1 MSKNRPFVVNCDMMC
16 KQNDRK
22 EADKMNLDIVGRIRK
37 ENEKRG
43 WTVYR
48 LAKEANLSPSTL
60 TNMMH
65 RGTCPSLTTIENVCE
80 AYGITLAEFLY
91 GQDDLIH
98 LNTEQKRHLDREAA
112 AGCRTFYRWIESDW
126 MKCYGR
132 NRISRVFETVVGS

>member
-16 KQNDRK
+16 KQNDRE

-37 ENEKRG
+37 ENEQRG

-48 LAKEANLSPSTL
+48 LAKEANLSHSTL

-98 LNTEQKRHLDREAA
+98 LNAEQKRHLDRWNLLTEKQQRAVELFID
-112 AGCRTFYRWIESDW
+112 GLNQI
-126 MKCYGR
+126 G
-132 NRISRVFETVVGS
+132 

>member
-1 MSKNRPFVVNCDMMC
+1 MSKNRTFVVNCYMMC

-98 LNTEQKRHLDREAA
+98 LNAEQKRHLDRWNLLTEKQQRAVELFID
-112 AGCRTFYRWIESDW
+112 GLNQI
-126 MKCYGR
+126 G
-132 NRISRVFETVVGS
+132 

>member
-16 KQNDRK
+16 KQNDK
-22 EADKMNLDIVGRIRK
+22 ADKMNLDIVGRIRK

-98 LNTEQKRHLDREAA
+98 LNAEQKRHLDRWNLLTEKQQRAVELFID
-112 AGCRTFYRWIESDW
+112 GLNQI
-126 MKCYGR
+126 G
-132 NRISRVFETVVGS
+132 

>member
-16 KQNDRK
+16 KQNDRE

-48 LAKEANLSPSTL
+48 LAKEANLSHSTL

-98 LNTEQKRHLDREAA
+98 LNAEQKRDLDRWNLLTEKQQRAVELFID
-112 AGCRTFYRWIESDW
+112 GLNQI
-126 MKCYGR
+126 G
-132 NRISRVFETVVGS
+132 

>member
-16 KQNDRK
+16 KQNDRE

-48 LAKEANLSPSTL
+48 LAKEANLSPST
-60 TNMMH
+60 
-65 RGTCPSLTTIENVCE
+65 
-80 AYGITLAEFLY
+80 FLY

-98 LNTEQKRHLDREAA
+98 LNAEQKRHLDRWNLLTEKQQRAVELFID
-112 AGCRTFYRWIESDW
+112 GLNQI
-126 MKCYGR
+126 G
-132 NRISRVFETVVGS
+132 

>member
-1 MSKNRPFVVNCDMMC
+1 MRCCGVSQTPS
-16 KQNDRK
+16 KQNDRE

-48 LAKEANLSPSTL
+48 LAKEANLSHSTL

-98 LNTEQKRHLDREAA
+98 LNAEQKRHLDRWNLLTEKQQRAVELFID
-112 AGCRTFYRWIESDW
+112 GLNQI
-126 MKCYGR
+126 G
-132 NRISRVFETVVGS
+132 

>member
-1 MSKNRPFVVNCDMMC
+1 
-16 KQNDRK
+16 
-22 EADKMNLDIVGRIRK
+22 MNLDIVGRIRK

-98 LNTEQKRHLDREAA
+98 LNAEHGEAA

>member
-1 MSKNRPFVVNCDMMC
+1 
-16 KQNDRK
+16 
-22 EADKMNLDIVGRIRK
+22 MNLDIVGRIRK

-98 LNTEQKRHLDREAA
+98 LNAEQNKPCIRNCGWKLKYTALK
-112 AGCRTFYRWIESDW
+112 GCIPQDAQRY
-126 MKCYGR
+126 
-132 NRISRVFETVVGS
+132 

>member
-1 MSKNRPFVVNCDMMC
+1 
-16 KQNDRK
+16 
-22 EADKMNLDIVGRIRK
+22 MNLDIVGRIRK

-98 LNTEQKRHLDREAA
+98 LNAEQKRHLDRWNLLTEKQQL
-112 AGCRTFYRWIESDW
+112 GDVVTFYRWIESDW

-132 NRISRVFETVVGS
+132 NRISRVFETVVES

>member
-1 MSKNRPFVVNCDMMC
+1 
-16 KQNDRK
+16 
-22 EADKMNLDIVGRIRK
+22 MNLDIVGRIRK

-48 LAKEANLSPSTL
+48 LAKEANLSHSTL

-98 LNTEQKRHLDREAA
+98 LNAEQKRDLDRWNLLTEKQQRAVELFID
-112 AGCRTFYRWIESDW
+112 GLNQI
-126 MKCYGR
+126 G
-132 NRISRVFETVVGS
+132 

>member
-16 KQNDRK
+16 KQNDRE

-48 LAKEANLSPSTL
+48 LAKEANLSHSTL

-98 LNTEQKRHLDREAA
+98 LNAEQKRHL
-112 AGCRTFYRWIESDW
+112 YRWNLLTEKQQRAVELFID
-126 MKCYGR
+126 GL
-132 NRISRVFETVVGS
+132 NQIG

>member
-16 KQNDRK
+16 KQNDRE

-98 LNTEQKRHLDREAA
+98 LNAEQKRLLDRWNLLTEKQQRAVELFID
-112 AGCRTFYRWIESDW
+112 GLNQI
-126 MKCYGR
+126 G
-132 NRISRVFETVVGS
+132 

>member
-16 KQNDRK
+16 KQNDRE
-22 EADKMNLDIVGRIRK
+22 EADEMNLDIVGRIRK

-48 LAKEANLSPSTL
+48 LAKEANLSHSTL

-98 LNTEQKRHLDREAA
+98 LNAEQKRHLDRWNLLTEKQQRAVELFID
-112 AGCRTFYRWIESDW
+112 GLNQI
-126 MKCYGR
+126 G
-132 NRISRVFETVVGS
+132 

>member
-16 KQNDRK
+16 KQKDRE

-98 LNTEQKRHLDREAA
+98 LNAEQKRHLDRWNLLTEKQQRAVELFID
-112 AGCRTFYRWIESDW
+112 GLNQI
-126 MKCYGR
+126 G
-132 NRISRVFETVVGS
+132 

>member
-1 MSKNRPFVVNCDMMC
+1 MIRE
-16 KQNDRK
+16 

-98 LNTEQKRHLDREAA
+98 LNAEQKHHLDRWNLLTEKQQRAVELFID
-112 AGCRTFYRWIESDW
+112 GLNQI
-126 MKCYGR
+126 G
-132 NRISRVFETVVGS
+132 

>member
-16 KQNDRK
+16 KQNDRE

-80 AYGITLAEFLY
+80 AYGITLAEFLS

-98 LNTEQKRHLDREAA
+98 LNVEQKRHLDRWNLLTEKQQRAVELFID
-112 AGCRTFYRWIESDW
+112 GLNQI
-126 MKCYGR
+126 G
-132 NRISRVFETVVGS
+132 

>member
-1 MSKNRPFVVNCDMMC
+1 MSKNRPLVVNCDMMC
-16 KQNDRK
+16 KQNDRE

-48 LAKEANLSPSTL
+48 LAKEANLSHSTL

-98 LNTEQKRHLDREAA
+98 LNAEQKRHLDRWNLLTEKQQRAVELFID
-112 AGCRTFYRWIESDW
+112 GLNQI
-126 MKCYGR
+126 G
-132 NRISRVFETVVGS
+132 

>member
-16 KQNDRK
+16 KQNDRE

-65 RGTCPSLTTIENVCE
+65 RGTCPSLTTIETVCE

-98 LNTEQKRHLDREAA
+98 LNAEQKRHLDRWNLLTEKQQRAVELFID
-112 AGCRTFYRWIESDW
+112 GLNQI
-126 MKCYGR
+126 G
-132 NRISRVFETVVGS
+132 

>member
-16 KQNDRK
+16 EQNDRE

-60 TNMMH
+60 TNMMY

-98 LNTEQKRHLDREAA
+98 LNAEQKRHLDRWNLLTEKQQRAVELFID
-112 AGCRTFYRWIESDW
+112 GLNQI
-126 MKCYGR
+126 G
-132 NRISRVFETVVGS
+132 

>member
-37 ENEKRG
+37 ENETRG

-98 LNTEQKRHLDREAA
+98 LNTEQKRHLDRWNLLTEKQQRAVELFID
-112 AGCRTFYRWIESDW
+112 GLNQI
-126 MKCYGR
+126 G
-132 NRISRVFETVVGS
+132 

>member
-16 KQNDRK
+16 KQNDRE

-65 RGTCPSLTTIENVCE
+65 RGTCPSMTTIENVCE

-98 LNTEQKRHLDREAA
+98 LNTEQKRHLDRWNLLTEKQQRAVELFID
-112 AGCRTFYRWIESDW
+112 GLNQI
-126 MKCYGR
+126 G
-132 NRISRVFETVVGS
+132 

>member
-37 ENEKRG
+37 ENETRG

-98 LNTEQKRHLDREAA
+98 LNAEQKRHLDRWNLLTEKQQRAVELFID
-112 AGCRTFYRWIESDW
+112 GLNQI
-126 MKCYGR
+126 G
-132 NRISRVFETVVGS
+132 

>member
-16 KQNDRK
+16 KQNDRE

-48 LAKEANLSPSTL
+48 LAKEANLSTSTL

-98 LNTEQKRHLDREAA
+98 LNAEQKRHLDRWNLLTEKQQWAVELFID
-112 AGCRTFYRWIESDW
+112 GLNQI
-126 MKCYGR
+126 G
-132 NRISRVFETVVGS
+132 

>member
-1 MSKNRPFVVNCDMMC
+1 
-16 KQNDRK
+16 
-22 EADKMNLDIVGRIRK
+22 MNLDIVGRIRK

-91 GQDDLIH
+91 GQDDLLTEKQQRAVELFIDG
-98 LNTEQKRHLDREAA
+98 LNQI
-112 AGCRTFYRWIESDW
+112 G
-126 MKCYGR
+126 
-132 NRISRVFETVVGS
+132 

>member
-48 LAKEANLSPSTL
+48 LAKEANLSSSTL

-98 LNTEQKRHLDREAA
+98 LNAEQKRHLDRWNLLTEKQQRAVELFID
-112 AGCRTFYRWIESDW
+112 GLNQI
-126 MKCYGR
+126 G
-132 NRISRVFETVVGS
+132 

>member
-16 KQNDRK
+16 KQNDRE

-48 LAKEANLSPSTL
+48 LAKEANLSHSTL

-80 AYGITLAEFLY
+80 AYGITLAEFLH
-91 GQDDLIH
+91 GQADLIH
-98 LNTEQKRHLDREAA
+98 LNAEQKRHLDRWNLLTEKQQRAVELFID
-112 AGCRTFYRWIESDW
+112 GLNQI
-126 MKCYGR
+126 G
-132 NRISRVFETVVGS
+132 

>member
-1 MSKNRPFVVNCDMMC
+1 
-16 KQNDRK
+16 
-22 EADKMNLDIVGRIRK
+22 MNLDFVGRIRK

-48 LAKEANLSPSTL
+48 LAKEANLSHSTL

-98 LNTEQKRHLDREAA
+98 LNAEQKRHLDRWNLLTEKQQRAVELFID
-112 AGCRTFYRWIESDW
+112 GLNQI
-126 MKCYGR
+126 G
-132 NRISRVFETVVGS
+132 

>member
-16 KQNDRK
+16 KQNDRE

-48 LAKEANLSPSTL
+48 LAKEANLSHSTL

-91 GQDDLIH
+91 GQDYLIH
-98 LNTEQKRHLDREAA
+98 LNAEQKRHLDRWNLLTEKQQRAVELFID
-112 AGCRTFYRWIESDW
+112 GLNQI
-126 MKCYGR
+126 G
-132 NRISRVFETVVGS
+132 

>member
-1 MSKNRPFVVNCDMMC
+1 
-16 KQNDRK
+16 
-22 EADKMNLDIVGRIRK
+22 MNLDIVGRIRK

-60 TNMMH
+60 TN
-65 RGTCPSLTTIENVCE
+65 IENVCE

-98 LNTEQKRHLDREAA
+98 LNTEQKRHLDRWNLLTEKQQRAVELFID
-112 AGCRTFYRWIESDW
+112 GLNQI
-126 MKCYGR
+126 G
-132 NRISRVFETVVGS
+132 

>member
-16 KQNDRK
+16 KQNDRE

-48 LAKEANLSPSTL
+48 LAKEANLSHSTL

-98 LNTEQKRHLDREAA
+98 LNAEQKRYLDRWNLLTEKQQRAVELFID
-112 AGCRTFYRWIESDW
+112 GLNQI
-126 MKCYGR
+126 G
-132 NRISRVFETVVGS
+132 

>member
-1 MSKNRPFVVNCDMMC
+1 
-16 KQNDRK
+16 
-22 EADKMNLDIVGRIRK
+22 MNLDIVGRIRK

-48 LAKEANLSPSTL
+48 LAKEANV
-60 TNMMH
+60 MH

-98 LNTEQKRHLDREAA
+98 LNAEQKRHLDRWNLLTEKQQRAVELFID
-112 AGCRTFYRWIESDW
+112 GLNQI
-126 MKCYGR
+126 G
-132 NRISRVFETVVGS
+132 

>member
-1 MSKNRPFVVNCDMMC
+1 
-16 KQNDRK
+16 
-22 EADKMNLDIVGRIRK
+22 MNLDIVGRIRK

-60 TNMMH
+60 TNMMR

-98 LNTEQKRHLDREAA
+98 LNAEQKRHLDRWNLLTEKQQRAVELFID
-112 AGCRTFYRWIESDW
+112 GLNQI
-126 MKCYGR
+126 G
-132 NRISRVFETVVGS
+132 